1 MTDEVS
7 LDRLS
12 TAAVP
17 AAERY
22 AFWEQSVSALW
33 QQMTLQGG
41 RDTPADFRAEFTN
54 VGAGCASIATGF
66 LDPVCAAVT
75 AVEARERDPD
85 SLILALQGAGRLAV
99 DARGERH
106 EYPNRTLLLRSVDEP
121 TVHTYSARTPMVLL
135 AVSTAQLS
143 IPLARLRPLMFR
155 PLSLDPGLSAMFVG
169 AARAARRSAPQRDA
183 TGMQGYL
190 HGLAELL
197 LRTVSGSE
205 PEHAGTAVVRRQQA
219 RDIIRARLGD
229 PALSTATVASELGI
243 SVRRLQQVFAGQTS
257 VAQEIRQLRLTRAQ
271 RLLRDPLARHQSI
284 AAVARRC
291 GYADHTNFSRAFR
304 QATGMTPRDFRA

>member
-1 MTDEVS
+1 MTDAVS

-22 AFWEQSVSALW
+22 AFWEQSVSAIW

-54 VGAGCASIATGF
+54 VGARGASIATGV

-85 SLILALQGAGRLAV
+85 SLVLALQGAGRLAV

-106 EYPNRTLLLRSVDEP
+106 EYPNGTLLVRSVDEP

-155 PLSLDPGLSAMFVG
+155 PLPLDPGLSAMFLG
-169 AARAARRSAPQRDA
+169 AARAARRSAPHCDA

-197 LRTVSGSE
+197 LRTVIGSK

-219 RDIIRARLGD
+219 SDIIRARLGD
-229 PALSTATVASELGI
+229 PALSTVTVATELGI
-243 SVRRLQQVFAGQTS
+243 SVRRLQQLFEGQTS
-257 VAQEIRQLRLTRAQ
+257 VAQQIRQLRVTRAQ
-271 RLLRDPLARHQSI
+271 RLLRDPLAGDQSI
-284 AAVARRC
+284 AAIAGRC
-291 GYADHTNFSRAFR
+291 GYADHANFSRAFR
-304 QATGMTPRDFRA
+304 QATGMTPRHFRA